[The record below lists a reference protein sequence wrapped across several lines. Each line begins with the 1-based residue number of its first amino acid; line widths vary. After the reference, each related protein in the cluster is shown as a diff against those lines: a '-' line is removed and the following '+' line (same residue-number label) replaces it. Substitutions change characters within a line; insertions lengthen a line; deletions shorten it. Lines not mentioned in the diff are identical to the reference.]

1 MRMREALRLYGKRV
15 TVTCADGD
23 SLTGVFNF
31 CQTTADEP
39 DEPESIALQQ
49 VPGIAVEI
57 PLDEVVSMVEVI
69 PS

>member
-1 MRMREALRLYGKRV
+1 MRMGEALGLYGKRV

-39 DEPESIALQQ
+39 DEPESIGIQQ
-49 VPGIAVEI
+49 VRGIIIDI
-57 PLDEVVSMVEVI
+57 PIDDVVSMAEEV
-69 PS
+69 PA